1 MENLALLFSF
11 LTSWSA
17 YLPQWLVAI
26 TAVVTAAAA
35 ITALTPSK
43 SDDAFIAKVLAVL
56 DWLSLNF
63 GNAGTHNGTVMKAPP
78 SVTGLYGSTPPK
90 IKVE

>member
-1 MENLALLFSF
+1 MDIFALINFF
-11 LTSWSA
+11 TAWAA

-26 TAVVTAAAA
+26 TAVVSAAAA

-43 SDDAFIAKVLAVL
+43 ADDALLAKVLAVL

-63 GNAGTHNGTVMKAPP
+63 GNAGLHNGTVVKTN
-78 SVTGLYGSTPPK
+78 VVKLYDGDEPPK
-90 IKVE
+90 MKVE